1 MKFYVQFLATV
12 DDEVDDVDDERLLL
26 YSQAAL
32 LADFKSALSG
42 LNFVALGLA
51 SFTVNIEPKLLNS
64 ILAGNVVLFLR
75 TMLNTLSSDA
85 LECGS
90 TSTSLTTLNK
100 ISNLCFPIQLLCN
113 FIEITLQHG
122 CSPVNLLH
130 IFKTPFSKN
139 TFGWLLLPESRFNVS
154 GLKFK

>member
-1 MKFYVQFLATV
+1 MRNTNNSYVTTQVKFYVQFLATV
-12 DDEVDDVDDERLLL
+12 DDEVDDVDDDCLLL
-26 YSQAAL
+26 YSQVAL

-90 TSTSLTTLNK
+90 TSTSLTILNR
-100 ISNLCFPIQLLCN
+100 ISNLCFPISLS
-113 FIEITLQHG
+113 FD
-122 CSPVNLLH
+122 
-130 IFKTPFSKN
+130 
-139 TFGWLLLPESRFNVS
+139 
-154 GLKFK
+154 

>member
-1 MKFYVQFLATV
+1 MLKNNSSIGVLFLLFEALRNTNNSYVTTQVRIYVQFLATV
-12 DDEVDDVDDERLLL
+12 DDEVDDVDDECLLL
-26 YSQAAL
+26 YSQVAL

-51 SFTVNIEPKLLNS
+51 SFTVNIEPKVLNL
-64 ILAGNVVLFLR
+64 IPARNVVLFLR

-100 ISNLCFPIQLLCN
+100 ISNLCFPIQSY
-113 FIEITLQHG
+113 I
-122 CSPVNLLH
+122 
-130 IFKTPFSKN
+130 
-139 TFGWLLLPESRFNVS
+139 
-154 GLKFK
+154 

>member
-1 MKFYVQFLATV
+1 MRNTNNSYVTTQVKFYVQFLATV
-12 DDEVDDVDDERLLL
+12 DDEVDDVDDECLLL
-26 YSQAAL
+26 YSQVAL

-85 LECGS
+85 LECES
-90 TSTSLTTLNK
+90 TSTYLTTLNK
-100 ISNLCFPIQLLCN
+100 ISSLCIPIQS
-113 FIEITLQHG
+113 FI
-122 CSPVNLLH
+122 
-130 IFKTPFSKN
+130 
-139 TFGWLLLPESRFNVS
+139 WLI
-154 GLKFK
+154 

>member
-12 DDEVDDVDDERLLL
+12 DDEVDDVDDECLLL
-26 YSQAAL
+26 YSQVAL
-32 LADFKSALSG
+32 LADFKSALAG

-51 SFTVNIEPKLLNS
+51 SFTVNIETNMLNP
-64 ILAGNVVLFLR
+64 ILARNVVLFLR

-100 ISNLCFPIQLLCN
+100 ISNL
-113 FIEITLQHG
+113 
-122 CSPVNLLH
+122 
-130 IFKTPFSKN
+130 
-139 TFGWLLLPESRFNVS
+139 
-154 GLKFK
+154 